1 MISEVTHVKMVHIM
15 TRIVPIRTICNMSI
29 LVEHTIVAV
38 PRLIVAPLVTK
49 ELLVVHEEE
58 VVVDI
63 EVEPATHGVTS
74 ITVVDLSH
82 SLQASVEDMAEV
94 AVDRST

>member
-1 MISEVTHVKMVHIM
+1 
-15 TRIVPIRTICNMSI
+15 MSI
-29 LVEHTIVAV
+29 LVEHTVVAV

-58 VVVDI
+58 VVVDTV
-63 EVEPATHGVTS
+63 VEPATHGVTS
-74 ITVVDLSH
+74 IMVVDLSH
-82 SLQASVEDMAEV
+82 TLQAFMEDVEDMAEV